1 MTEAEAELAA
11 ASFSRSRPERIGPY
25 RILQVL
31 GEGGMGI
38 VYEAEQTAP
47 MRRRVALKVGRLEIQ
62 TKEMLARFDVERQA
76 LAVMNH
82 PGIAKVHEAGT
93 TAGGQPYFAMELV
106 NGLPLTE
113 YCDVHKLSIRDRL
126 ELFVTVCEAV
136 QHAHQKG
143 VIHRDLKPSNVLVAD
158 QEGGP
163 EIKIID
169 FGIAKALGQQ
179 LTDKTLVTL
188 HGRAIGT
195 AAYMSPEQAGSGL
208 DVDTRSDIYS
218 LGVMLYESLVGRLP
232 IDPADIGVEVLLTR
246 LALGEISSPPPSV
259 RFHALGAAREY
270 IARARR
276 TDPDRLTRRLRGDLG
291 WIVMKAMDPD
301 RSCRYETAASLAID
315 LRRHLAF
322 ETVSARPHGIAYRSG
337 KFVRRHRAAVAA
349 AAIALVAV
357 IVGAVGSVI
366 GMVRATRAEL
376 RAEQEAAAA
385 QQVTN
390 FLVDLFEIS
399 DPDEARGN
407 AITAREVL
415 DRGAQRVQRD
425 LAGEPLLQGRI
436 MHTMGSVYQALGLYD
451 AARAL
456 LEDALRVRERQLGP
470 GDPALAAT
478 LEALGD
484 VSREQGSS
492 AEAERFY
499 RRALAVRTQA
509 TDAEAADSTG
519 VLTGLAMVRADQGR
533 NTEAES
539 IYVRVLAIQERA
551 QERDEPRLARTL
563 TGLAAVYWA
572 EARYDEAER
581 LMRRALAIQERT
593 LGRDHADVA
602 ATLNNLGAL
611 YWTLGRYAD
620 ALPLYERTRT
630 IFERTLGAEHRTT
643 ASLLSNLGETYWKL
657 KRHREGEALFRRAL
671 ATKERVLPPNHPS
684 LAVTLTGLAGLLRDE
699 RRYSEAEP
707 LYRRSLAIRERSPGA
722 DSPEATEA
730 RRDLGEL
737 LRRMGRVG
745 EAGAVESRTTP
756 R

>member
-1 MTEAEAELAA
+1 MSEIQTGFTAA
-11 ASFSRSRPERIGPY
+11 PFSRTHPDRIGPY

-47 MRRRVALKVGRLEIQ
+47 MRRRVALKVGRQEIQ

-93 TAGGQPYFAMELV
+93 TSAGQPYFVMELV
-106 NGLPLTE
+106 NGLPLAD
-113 YCDVHKLSIRDRL
+113 YCDVHKLSIPDRL

-158 QEGGP
+158 QQGGF
-163 EIKIID
+163 EVKIID

-218 LGVMLYESLVGRLP
+218 LGVMLYELLVGRLP
-232 IDPADIGVEVLLTR
+232 VDPADVGVEVLLTR
-246 LALGEISSPPPSV
+246 LALGEISAPPPSA
-259 RFHALGAAREY
+259 RFHALGAARDH
-270 IARARR
+270 IAHARR
-276 TDPDRLTRRLRGDLG
+276 TDSDRLTRRLRGDLG
-291 WIVMKAMDPD
+291 WIIMKAMDPD
-301 RSCRYETAASLAID
+301 RSSRYETAAALAID

-337 KFVRRHRAAVAA
+337 KFVRRHRAAVTA
-349 AAIALVAV
+349 AAIALVAI

-366 GMVRATRAEL
+366 GMVRATRAER

-385 QQVTN
+385 QQVTS
-390 FLVDLFEIS
+390 FLVDLFAIS
-399 DPDEARGN
+399 DPDEAQGSG
-407 AITAREVL
+407 ITAREVL
-415 DRGAQRVQRD
+415 DRGARRVQRD

-436 MHTMGSVYQALGLYD
+436 MHTMGSVYRALGLYD
-451 AARAL
+451 PARAL
-456 LEDALRVRERQLGP
+456 LEDALRVRERALTSRDP
-470 GDPALAAT
+470 GLAET

-484 VSREQGSS
+484 VAREQGRPE
-492 AEAERFY
+492 EAERYY

-509 TDAEAADSTG
+509 TDADAADSTG
-519 VLTGLAMVRADQGR
+519 VLTGLAMVRADEGR
-533 NTEAES
+533 NLEAES
-539 IYVRVLAIQERA
+539 IYVRVLAIQESARN
-551 QERDEPRLARTL
+551 RDEPRLARTL

-572 EARYDEAER
+572 QARYERAEE

-593 LGRDHADVA
+593 LGPDHADVA

-630 IFERTLGAEHRTT
+630 IFERTLGAEHRST
-643 ASLLSNLGETYWKL
+643 ASVLSNLGETYWKL
-657 KRHREGEALFRRAL
+657 HRYREAEALFRQAL
-671 ATKERVLPPNHPS
+671 AVKERVLPRTHPS
-684 LAVTLTGLAGLLRDE
+684 VAVTLTGLAGLLRDE
-699 RRYSEAEP
+699 GRYAEAEP
-707 LYRRSLAIRERSPGA
+707 LYRRALAIRERSPGA
-722 DSPEATEA
+722 DTSDAAEV
-730 RRDLGEL
+730 RREL
-737 LRRMGRVG
+737 SEVLRRMGRVG
-745 EAGAVESRTTP
+745 EADGVRSRTTP